1 MLSAFEDFLQ
11 KRSFGKL
18 VSLAKAKAGLPIAPF
33 CDDIAAAVRDNPVTV
48 LAGDTGCGKSTQVPQ
63 FLLRAGFGR
72 VAVTQPRRL
81 AATALAARVGYETL
95 RAHGAAVGYRVRF
108 DAAASACSA
117 VVFCTEGV
125 LLRCVPADV
134 AAVRFACA
142 LCALHASDP
151 LCTPCIFRELASD
164 PLLARYDVVVV
175 DEAHERHISTDLLLG
190 LLKARAHGHTRTRL
204 DFQDCARSHAP
215 ACVPRAAAGAPAAQL
230 ARGGHVRHDR
240 RGQVRRLF

>member
-33 CDDIAAAVRDNPVTV
+33 GDDIAAAVRDNPVTV

-108 DAAASACSA
+108 DAAASAASA

-125 LLRCVPADV
+125 LLRCVAADV
-134 AAVRFACA
+134 AACSH
-142 LCALHASDP
+142 LCSCLSPPSRP
-151 LCTPCIFRELASD
+151 LAFCVLGSWRRTPCWRAMTWWWWTRRTSD
-164 PLLARYDVVVV
+164 TSAQT
-175 DEAHERHISTDLLLG
+175 S
-190 LLKARAHGHTRTRL
+190 
-204 DFQDCARSHAP
+204 SS
-215 ACVPRAAAGAPAAQL
+215 AC
-230 ARGGHVRHDR
+230 
-240 RGQVRRLF
+240 